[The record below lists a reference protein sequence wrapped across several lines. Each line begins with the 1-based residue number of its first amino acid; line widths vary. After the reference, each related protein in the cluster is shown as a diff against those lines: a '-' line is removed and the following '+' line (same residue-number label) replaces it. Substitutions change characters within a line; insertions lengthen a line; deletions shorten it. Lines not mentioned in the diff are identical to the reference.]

1 MTISDITIHPKS
13 RQRNTS
19 WQDHNITTHKTKSIQ
34 QTDIRKS
41 NKVKVES
48 DSERLEKCRNDH
60 NTLNYKTHTYTW
72 YAYKTETVV
81 VAGSD

>member
-19 WQDHNITTHKTKSIQ
+19 WHHHNITTHRNKSIR
-34 QTDIRKS
+34 QTDIKKKS

-48 DSERLEKCRNDH
+48 DSKRLEKCRNDH
-60 NTLNYKTHTYTW
+60 KTLHYKICTQKSEAATQINRQR
-72 YAYKTETVV
+72 
-81 VAGSD
+81 

>member
-19 WQDHNITTHKTKSIQ
+19 WHDHKITTNRNKSIR

-60 NTLNYKTHTYTW
+60 KTLNYKTYTYTW
-72 YAYKTETVV
+72 YKTETVV